1 MEPNNEE
8 LSTFTTMNAIFEW
21 LEMEEGVVL
30 ALKQAVGA
38 TTSTIRT
45 WARIPTARFEELA
58 RSMMVKVQGGEDRA
72 LTPIE
77 EGQVGEVRA
86 ILAKLVAR
94 AGALPTTN
102 APAGAGQEHTPP
114 GEEAGRAQQALA
126 TVTHGSGPQ
135 LGPGPGGGL
144 LADGV
149 AEFQGSGVSG
159 ELALLTTTG
168 FMPGELGTQRINL
181 AAVLD
186 QADDTVIKP
195 LSVAELRRLLDEWKK
210 VCNDGEEPSEED
222 EATGDQ
228 LSALAFRLR
237 SGATP
242 YVDFGVWRPHGAAF
256 GRLLKFAAYFLNPG
270 GVFTRKELVGP
281 TCWEDWEKSW
291 RVYCFA
297 MELLGAATRTRLARY
312 RATIF
317 ELQDDYPSLW
327 WIVAMADQKMRRA
340 QMERIRRRLAGEQAE
355 LAAQG
360 LRSDFDPARPW
371 DVVFREAARDT
382 DFWRKE
388 VEKKV
393 LQFTTAQST
402 APQLADPG
410 FGQLTF
416 AGQPEGSSRKRER
429 SPGGPPVRKK
439 TKQSQRQ
446 RKAQRGDRRT
456 QELHDAPP
464 PPLPHPKGKGKGKD
478 VNEKDSKGRYFRDS
492 AGVQLCW
499 PWNRDSNGCCEPC
512 QQQRSHR
519 CEICRGAHRTVDHR
533 G

>member
-1 MEPNNEE
+1 MEPTNEE
-8 LSTFTTMNAIFEW
+8 FASFASVNEIFQW
-21 LEMEEGVVL
+21 LEMEDNLIL
-30 ALKQAVGA
+30 ALKEAAGA

-45 WARIPTARFEELA
+45 WACIPAASFDVLA
-58 RSMMVKVQGGEDRA
+58 RTMKVKVQGGEDRA

-86 ILAKLVAR
+86 ILSKLVSR
-94 AGALPTTN
+94 AGALTATGT
-102 APAGAGQEHTPP
+102 PAVAGQGLATP
-114 GEEAGRAQQALA
+114 GEAAGRAQEALA
-126 TVTHGSGPQ
+126 TVSGDGGLP
-135 LGPGPGGGL
+135 LGPGPGSGL

-149 AEFQGSGVSG
+149 AEFQGPGVG
-159 ELALLTTTG
+159 RDLALLAPAG
-168 FMPGELGTQRINL
+168 FMPGELGSQRVKL
-181 AAVLD
+181 ASVLD
-186 QADDTVIKP
+186 QADDTEIKP
-195 LSVAELRRLLDEWKK
+195 MSVNELRRLLEHWKAT
-210 VCNDGEEPSEED
+210 CNDGEEPSEED

-270 GVFTRKELVGP
+270 GDFTRKELVGP

-297 MELLGAATRTRLARY
+297 MELLGAASRTRLARY

-327 WIVAMADQKMRRA
+327 WIVALADQKMRRA
-340 QMERIRRRLAGEQAE
+340 HMERIRRRLAGEHAE
-355 LAAQG
+355 LTAQG
-360 LRSDFDPARPW
+360 LRSDFDPGRPW
-371 DVVFREAARDT
+371 DVVFREAARD
-382 DFWRKE
+382 DGFWRKE

-410 FGQLTF
+410 FGQMTF
-416 AGQPEGSSRKRER
+416 AGHPEVNGRKRER
-429 SPGGPPVRKK
+429 SPGGPPVKKK

-446 RKAQRGDRRT
+446 RKAQRGDRRPP
-456 QELHDAPP
+456 ESHDVPP
-464 PPLPHPKGKGKGKD
+464 PPQPHPKGKGKGKD

-499 PWNRDSNGCCEPC
+499 PWNRDSNGCGEPC
-512 QQQRSHR
+512 QRERSHR
-519 CEICRGAHRTVDHR
+519 CEICRGAHRTVEHR